1 MRMGNPLNDYTW
13 PMPLAPPP
21 AQDGSASSLATDLV
35 TTPIPEDAVNGSAVP
50 AVQNRMG
57 ILNGLTSCLQWI

>member
-1 MRMGNPLNDYTW
+1 MRMGDPLNDYTW

-35 TTPIPEDAVNGSAVP
+35 ATPIPEDAANGSAVP
-50 AVQNRMG
+50 VV
-57 ILNGLTSCLQWI
+57 